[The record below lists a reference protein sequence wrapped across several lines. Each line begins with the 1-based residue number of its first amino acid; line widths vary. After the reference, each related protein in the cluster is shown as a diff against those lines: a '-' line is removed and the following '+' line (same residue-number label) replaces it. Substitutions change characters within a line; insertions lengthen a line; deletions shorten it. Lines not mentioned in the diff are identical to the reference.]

1 MTCNVNSKDII
12 FHVLFGSDYKLI
24 SDFVVASAQRLYDI
38 SRNTLLHS
46 TMSSFVK
53 EIDKPIPTHVK
64 LLFFIFMNMDMVLK
78 EYVCDPMNPKL
89 YAAALNVPVSSISTN
104 HALSVIGTQPMALA
118 SARGFMIRLR
128 CVIQDWLSNEEIQK
142 IDLFNMIREEY
153 IMA

>member
-12 FHVLFGSDYKLI
+12 FHVLFGSDDKLI

-46 TMSSFVK
+46 TMGLFIQK
-53 EIDKPIPTHVK
+53 QDTLAPMYVK

-89 YAAALNVPVSSISTN
+89 FAAALNLPISSVSKKHS
-104 HALSVIGTQPMALA
+104 LSVIGTKPMAQA
-118 SARGFMIRLR
+118 AAKGFMIRLR
-128 CVIQDWLSNEEIQK
+128 IIIQEWLSNEEIQK
-142 IDLFNMIREEY
+142 VDLFNRIREEY
-153 IMA
+153 IVA